1 MKKSNKLL
9 LGGFL
14 AGLLLITAIHITLYA
29 KYKNGD
35 YTIYNPDDNLT
46 AQSLQTF
53 PNILFVSVRN
63 VNGTV
68 NFSDVAGV
76 EKGEGEEENIE
87 YVQKGDTLLITGRDS
102 TVHQDF
108 EYPVTF
114 HLPYNATLSLFNSS
128 LSFRTGKR
136 MAKSNPVIYLQRS
149 NALFAGTE
157 APLQFGHVKVVAKD
171 SSAVLFYGNTT
182 VDSLNVQL
190 SNSSIEYEKGHL
202 GGLSIITDSL
212 SRISLQSKHLL
223 KANIQTVNQQ

>member
-63 VNGTV
+63 VHGGTV

-76 EKGEGEEENIE
+76 EKGEEENIE

-114 HLPYNATLSLFNSS
+114 HLPYNATLLLSNSS
-128 LSFRTGKR
+128 LSFRTSKK
-136 MAKSNPVIYLQRS
+136 MAKSNPVINLQRS

-157 APLQFGHVKVVAKD
+157 GPLQFGHVKIIATD

-190 SNSSIEYEKGHL
+190 SNSSFEYEKGNL